1 MHHRIEMRTE
11 LQIQASRANGAKS
24 HGPQTPEGK
33 QASSRNAMTHGLLSG
48 TVVRR
53 RIGRTFEALFSAVLE
68 ELQPQ
73 TPVEHSLVEN
83 MTVARWRQLRIRGME
98 KASMEYEISRRAEA
112 SPTPADNATIAAL
125 AFRALS
131 DDSRSLKLINRYE
144 ARYDRQYLGA
154 HRRTPPAA
162 EPPQPETRAESA
174 DVASA
179 ILQRRDRSRTR
190 QRFQPQQF
198 QNFYFC
204 RRTQA
209 RQSNRC
215 NINNHVRQPPCLRS
229 HHKIL
234 WKSRGKPIMGYTC
247 YFTSPETG
255 VSMVKRSG
263 CGTGF
268 SLWKRRP
275 FRPRPTSQGQGI
287 EVSFC

>member
-11 LQIQASRANGAKS
+11 LQIQTSRANGAKS

-53 RIGRTFEALFSAVLE
+53 RIGRTFEALFSAVLA

-98 KASMEYEISRRAEA
+98 KASMEYEISRQAEA
-112 SPTPADNATIAAL
+112 SPAPADNATIAAL

-131 DDSRSLKLINRYE
+131 NDSRSLKLINRYE

-162 EPPQPETRAESA
+162 EPPQPETAAPNPPMSLPPFSTAATEAEPANDSNPRNSKISIFA
-174 DVASA
+174 DEPKPVSQTAATLITTS
-179 ILQRRDRSRTR
+179 D
-190 QRFQPQQF
+190 
-198 QNFYFC
+198 
-204 RRTQA
+204 
-209 RQSNRC
+209 
-215 NINNHVRQPPCLRS
+215 S
-229 HHKIL
+229 HHVCVRTTRSCGSPVENPLWGIL
-234 WKSRGKPIMGYTC
+234 ATLLLPKPG
-247 YFTSPETG
+247 
-255 VSMVKRSG
+255 
-263 CGTGF
+263 
-268 SLWKRRP
+268 LAW
-275 FRPRPTSQGQGI
+275 
-287 EVSFC
+287 